1 MKKVILC
8 LALTLNI
15 SVGEYLFTTNNAEEA
30 NSSYAHT
37 VEIQTEKNIPDIPSV
52 H

>member
-15 SVGEYLFTTNNAEEA
+15 AIGEYLFTTNNTEEI
-30 NSSYAHT
+30 NSSYAQN
-37 VEIQTEKNIPDIPSV
+37 VEIQSKDIPDIPSV